1 MGIRRRAAVESVSM
15 RTDERSAGFSLIET
29 GTLAEFE
36 LTASHVESAPDGET
50 RTWRSSWML
59 GGPEAGEGDEQVEW
73 AAFGFMYVLAVL
85 SFADARPRGHSEMHF
100 VEEDEFTVADFF
112 EGLRFVRG
120 ELHHD
125 LDYVR
130 GRCLKTSIR
139 VRRSGEIRLGTRGRG
154 ESALFWID
162 RLKGKKPLQL
172 VS

>member
-1 MGIRRRAAVESVSM
+1 MGIKRRAAVESASM
-15 RTDERSAGFSLIET
+15 RIDERSAGFSLIET

-36 LTASHVESAPDGET
+36 LTASQVEPAPDGET
-50 RTWRSSWML
+50 SYVAIELML

-85 SFADARPRGHSEMHF
+85 SFADARPRGHSETHF

-120 ELHHD
+120 ELHLD
-125 LDYVR
+125 LDYIR

-139 VRRSGEIRLGTRGRG
+139 VKRSGEVRLETRGRG
-154 ESALFWID
+154 ESALFWIA
-162 RLKGKKPLQL
+162 RLKGKKPVQL